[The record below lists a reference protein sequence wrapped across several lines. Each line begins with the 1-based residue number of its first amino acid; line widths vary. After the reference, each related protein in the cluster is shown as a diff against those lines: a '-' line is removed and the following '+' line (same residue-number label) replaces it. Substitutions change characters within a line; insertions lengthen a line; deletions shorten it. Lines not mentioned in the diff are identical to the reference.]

1 MGTTGKAASLV
12 SVALLTA
19 GLLAGCGSGDT
30 STVAQD
36 PGSQSSHTS
45 SQATHDT
52 GRTDPTSPT
61 CAQVWKDGGTLPQRY
76 RGCATTAGWVKA
88 QAYEC
93 SDGHRVVT
101 YAHAFYAAP
110 GRTISRAATTLAKDH
125 GFRQT
130 MAVCGA

>member
-1 MGTTGKAASLV
+1 MGTTGKATSLV
-12 SVALLTA
+12 SAALLTA
-19 GLLAGCGSGDT
+19 GLLAGCGSG
-30 STVAQD
+30 SSSAVAQD
-36 PGSQSSHTS
+36 PAGSSTTRST
-45 SQATHDT
+45 TDT

-88 QAYEC
+88 QVYQC
-93 SDGHRVVT
+93 SDGHHLVT

-110 GRTISRAATTLAKDH
+110 GRTISRAATTLAKDQD
-125 GFRQT
+125 FRQT

>member
-1 MGTTGKAASLV
+1 MGTTGKTAGLV
-12 SVALLTA
+12 SAALLTA
-19 GLLAGCGSGDT
+19 GLLAGCGSG
-30 STVAQD
+30 SSNAVAQD
-36 PGSQSSHTS
+36 PAGSSTP
-45 SQATHDT
+45 ATHDA

-61 CAQVWKDGGTLPQRY
+61 CAHVWRDGETLPLGY

-88 QAYEC
+88 QVYQC
-93 SDGHRVVT
+93 SDGHHLVT

-110 GRTISRAATTLAKDH
+110 GRTISRAATTLAKDQ